1 MNNTNNDIN
10 KCNEH
15 LFAHLSDDAT
25 DSIQMWMADCC
36 GVHTDPL
43 SSHST
48 TDASEMYESY
58 KNWKLFED
66 DSVMSERSFH
76 KQMAEYG
83 HVPKA
88 TDSDFIYIGI
98 DLIHPF
104 F

>member
-1 MNNTNNDIN
+1 M
-10 KCNEH
+10 KCMKKSTDSV
-15 LFAHLSDDAT
+15 FSHLSTDAT

-43 SSHST
+43 SSKST
-48 TDASEMYESY
+48 INASEMYGSY
-58 KNWKLFED
+58 KNWCLYD
-66 DSVMSERSFH
+66 DEGVMSERSFH
-76 KQMAEYG
+76 KRMAEYG

-88 TDSDFIYIGI
+88 IDSGFIYIGI

>member
-1 MNNTNNDIN
+1 MNNTNQDVN

-15 LFAHLSDDAT
+15 MFAHLSDDAT

-36 GVHTDPL
+36 GVSTDPL
-43 SSHST
+43 SSRSAT
-48 TDASEMYESY
+48 SALEMYESY
-58 KNWKLFED
+58 KNWRLCDDED
-66 DSVMSERSFH
+66 VMSERSFH
-76 KQMAEYG
+76 KQMAEHG

-88 TDSDFIYIGI
+88 TDSDFLYIGI